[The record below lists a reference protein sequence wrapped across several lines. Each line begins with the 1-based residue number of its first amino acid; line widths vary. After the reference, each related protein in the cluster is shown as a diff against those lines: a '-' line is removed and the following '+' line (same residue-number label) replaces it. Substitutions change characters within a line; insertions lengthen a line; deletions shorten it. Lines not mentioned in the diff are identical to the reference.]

1 MISSLEQIVD
11 TYNYTYSDSFIQICD
26 NDFYFQFS
34 GKKAL
39 AYMETTRNE
48 ADNRRL
54 SEISS
59 PIQHLA
65 TEYRKINEPV
75 LTGKAKESIYTTYVK
90 TKQSLVI
97 AQSHVKPIVIKDK
110 IAGLFINNSITN
122 NILNFDFS
130 LLGNNFAEN
139 SATITKMDKSNKE
152 HQELFTEIE
161 ELIVFLIV
169 IGKVDKEIAD
179 LLQTAGVFLSRAG
192 VSKLIARKIF
202 PKLNTDTRNQFISQV
217 FYRGLIKGLPAIL
230 LNNQDLFNLTFKGF
244 MSHN

>member
-54 SEISS
+54 AEISS

-97 AQSHVKPIVIKDK
+97 AKSHVKPIVINDK
-110 IAGLFINNSITN
+110 IAGLFIDNAITN
-122 NILNFDFS
+122 DILNFDFS

-139 SATITKMDKSNKE
+139 SATITKMDNSNKE
-152 HQELFTEIE
+152 QLFTEIE

-179 LLQTAGVFLSRAG
+179 LLQTTGVFLSRAG

-244 MSHN
+244 TSHN

>member
-1 MISSLEQIVD
+1 MINSLEQIVD

-26 NDFYFQFS
+26 NNFYFQFS

-48 ADNRRL
+48 ANNRRL
-54 SEISS
+54 YEISS

-75 LTGKAKESIYTTYVK
+75 LTGKAKESTYTTYVK

-97 AQSHVKPIVIKDK
+97 AQSHVKPIIINDK
-110 IAGLFINNSITN
+110 IIGLFIDNSITN

-130 LLGNNFAEN
+130 LLGHNFAEN
-139 SATITKMDKSNKE
+139 SATITKVDKSNMDNQKV
-152 HQELFTEIE
+152 FTEIE

-179 LLQTAGVFLSRAG
+179 LLQAAGVFLSRAG

-202 PKLNTDTRNQFISQV
+202 PKLNTDSRNQFISQV
-217 FYRGLIKGLPAIL
+217 FYKGLIKGLPAIL
-230 LNNQDLFNLTFKGF
+230 LNNQDLFNQTFKGF
-244 MSHN
+244 INSN